1 MSLIE
6 IAKEKIMENQ
16 VHYLLA
22 RSYPVLSSISFTKHK
37 NVKNNDLDT
46 EVLESVNAEIL
57 SAFVPLYSK
66 N

>member
-37 NVKNNDLDT
+37 NIKNNDLDT
-46 EVLESVNAEIL
+46 EVLESVNAEI
-57 SAFVPLYSK
+57 
-66 N
+66 

>member
-22 RSYPVLSSISFTKHK
+22 RSYPVLSSISFTKHR

-46 EVLESVNAEIL
+46 DFLVSVNAEI
-57 SAFVPLYSK
+57 
-66 N
+66 

>member
-22 RSYPVLSSISFTKHK
+22 RSYPVLSSISLTKHK
-37 NVKNNDLDT
+37 NVKNDDLHT
-46 EVLESVNAEIL
+46 EVLESVNAEI
-57 SAFVPLYSK
+57 
-66 N
+66 